1 MGWTSEIPAYMI
13 KYYNFNF
20 YDLFDLLSLV
30 FKKFFIIYSGL
41 DLKVEYKLLFL
52 AENMII
58 ISALVYAYS
67 TSKKEVNLKFII
79 YLLILLP
86 VLFIYIIIE
95 NYFTLNRYLFNVVL
109 IGFFLMKFQ
118 RNILIK

>member
-1 MGWTSEIPAYMI
+1 MI
-13 KYYNFNF
+13 LKT
-20 YDLFDLLSLV
+20 LV
-30 FKKFFIIYSGL
+30 FKPEELQYLCTVCITDNNGGKIAFT
-41 DLKVEYKLLFL
+41 
-52 AENMII
+52 II

-95 NYFTLNRYLFNVVL
+95 NYFTLNRYLFNVEKYKLARFELL
-109 IGFFLMKFQ
+109 INKAMIAANNKTNPLADSSLKNHLKGFDK
-118 RNILIK
+118 